1 MKKLQAIIESTLL
14 FGVLYLVYE
23 IMYFGYMFVVR
34 MGIINRWQWVKAADY
49 SQYKLEQASLYYV
62 KDHPIEYTILCWL
75 IISGI
80 LAGAAIVTKGQT
92 LKDMSIRWLR
102 PGDFLVSIL
111 MGLSLVFIVNGILGM
126 VVEVTEWDLT
136 YIPASM
142 YESYSLIFLLVT
154 VGVIAPVFEELFFR
168 GLILG
173 RLSRGF
179 SPSLAVVLSG
189 VIFSIS
195 HLNISQSLFVFP
207 IGILCGILVVHTTS
221 VFSAMWL
228 HIVYNIANIYLAKMS
243 FFQYNSLQ
251 LLIMVVFGTG
261 LLFFAMNQVKLLT
274 PNT

>member
-1 MKKLQAIIESTLL
+1 MQKLQALIESTLL

-34 MGIINRWQWVKAADY
+34 MGIIRSWQWVKVENY
-49 SQYKLEQASLYYV
+49 SHYNLDQASLYYV

-75 IISGI
+75 LIIGI
-80 LAGAAIVTKGQT
+80 LAIAALVTKGQT

-102 PGDFLVSIL
+102 PGDFLISFL
-111 MGLSLVFIVNGILGM
+111 MGLSLVFIINGILGI
-126 VVEVTEWDLT
+126 VIAVTELDLT

-142 YESYSLIFLLVT
+142 YESYSLIFLLIT

-173 RLSRGF
+173 RLLRAYGA
-179 SPSLAVVLSG
+179 SLAVLISG
-189 VIFSIS
+189 IIFSIS
-195 HLNISQSLFVFP
+195 HLNLSQSLFVFP
-207 IGILCGILVVHTTS
+207 IGLLCGILVVHTKS
-221 VFSAMWL
+221 VFSAVWL
-228 HIVYNIANIYLAKMS
+228 HIVYNVANIYLVKMS

-261 LLFFAMNQVKLLT
+261 LLVFAMNQVKSVT